1 MLISENIK
9 NEIEPLFAA
18 TVLDGLKFSECLPES
33 LGKQVFKERFKSPLA
48 IETIRSQPIRF
59 TVEA

>member
-1 MLISENIK
+1 MV
-9 NEIEPLFAA
+9 A
-18 TVLDGLKFSECLPES
+18 ECLPEG

>member
-1 MLISENIK
+1 MVAEFLTE
-9 NEIEPLFAA
+9 
-18 TVLDGLKFSECLPES
+18 GLA
-33 LGKQVFKERFKSPLA
+33 KQVFKERFKSPLA